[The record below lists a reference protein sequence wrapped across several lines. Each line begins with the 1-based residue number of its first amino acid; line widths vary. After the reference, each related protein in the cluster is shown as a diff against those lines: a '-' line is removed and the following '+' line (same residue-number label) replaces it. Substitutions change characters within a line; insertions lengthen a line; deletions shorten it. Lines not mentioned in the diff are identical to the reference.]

1 MTKIHL
7 QVMVNIKLSKIVKS
21 DSYSADIEATL
32 PNAKQCNIKQVNE
45 LVCDYMY
52 IHMYLINFYV
62 AI

>member
-32 PNAKQCNIKQVNE
+32 PNARTGV
-45 LVCDYMY
+45 
-52 IHMYLINFYV
+52 
-62 AI
+62 